1 MKAGAEYRLLK
12 KKEGKRVCIRAVHV
26 AKPAHVTEQD
36 VVWMWQQ
43 QANMGDVCLSSRSSA
58 LNVIYIFLFFLS
70 WCSEEC

>member
-1 MKAGAEYRLLK
+1 MKAGAEYRLLKK

-58 LNVIYIFLFFLS
+58 LNVIYIFLFFDLML
-70 WCSEEC
+70 